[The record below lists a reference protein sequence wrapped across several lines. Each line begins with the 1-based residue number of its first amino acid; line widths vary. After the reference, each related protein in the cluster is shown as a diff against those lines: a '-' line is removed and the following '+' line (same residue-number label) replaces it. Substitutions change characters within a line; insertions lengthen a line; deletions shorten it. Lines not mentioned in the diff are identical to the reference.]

1 MIQVW
6 LVPRLRSWMLSLGL
20 CSQLVACQDGGT
32 LQGNAVRPGDQKPA
46 EADKDKDKDDPEAE
60 KISPPSNIIGSY
72 LVCIEQEQLTNI
84 QQNATLHC
92 GVYRDSAHTSAVS
105 IATLRQWQLTGVT
118 SVLRSVSPGSA
129 SIVEVQF
136 QAADLN
142 GLKQAVR
149 KARLSVQDDTG
160 NSYQGYV
167 ADLLPAESRLA
178 SVNATKTGNF
188 IPVWNEGFEGTS
200 IATDTAW
207 FHDPKTFAGSAVI
220 SWANPA
226 VQTTAC
232 GLPLFEVM
240 RFATQSGS
248 TDTLGAA
255 EGQQFMDTDS
265 ACWPEGA
272 ANAIRGASNL
282 AVSKSIALLPGR
294 VYRVTF
300 KVRQQPL
307 PPGFAAAVQGLQ
319 LKINNRIV
327 SELRNFSST
336 WQDVSFDWVAG
347 SGTSTLEWVD
357 VGAAD
362 DSIGV
367 LLDDLKVQFENF

>member
-1 MIQVW
+1 MIQFW
-6 LVPRLRSWMLSLGL
+6 LVPRLRSWLLPL
-20 CSQLVACQDGGT
+20 ALFSQLIACQDGGT

-46 EADKDKDKDDPEAE
+46 EADKDNGKDDPEAE

-105 IATLRQWQLTGVT
+105 VASLNQWQLTGVT
-118 SVLRSVSPGSA
+118 SLLRSVTADSA
-129 SIVEVQF
+129 TIVEVQF

-149 KARLSVQDDTG
+149 KARLSVQDDAG
-160 NSYQGYV
+160 NSYQGFV

-178 SVNATKTGNF
+178 SVNATKTANL

-200 IATDTAW
+200 IATDIAW
-207 FHDPKTFAGSAVI
+207 FHDPKTFAGSVVI
-220 SWANPA
+220 NWANPA
-226 VQTTAC
+226 AQNAAC

-240 RFATQSGS
+240 RFANQSGS

-282 AVSKSIALLPGR
+282 AVSKSLALLPGR
-294 VYRVTF
+294 VYRVSF

-307 PPGFAAAVQGLQ
+307 PPGFTNTVQGLQ

-336 WQDVSFDWVAG
+336 WQEVSFNWVAG
-347 SGTSTLEWVD
+347 SGTSILEWVD

>member
-1 MIQVW
+1 MIQLW
-6 LVPRLRSWMLSLGL
+6 LVPRLRSWMLPLAF
-20 CSQLVACQDGGT
+20 CSQLVACQDSGT
-32 LQGNAVRPGDQKPA
+32 LQGNAVRPADQKPA
-46 EADKDKDKDDPEAE
+46 ETDKDQNKDDPEAE

-105 IATLRQWQLTGVT
+105 VATLNQWQLTGVT
-118 SVLRSVSPGSA
+118 SVLRAVSPGSA
-129 SIVEVQF
+129 TIVEVQF
-136 QAADLN
+136 QAADFN

-149 KARLSVQDDTG
+149 KARLAVQDDAG
-160 NSYQGYV
+160 NSYQGFV
-167 ADLLPAESRLA
+167 ADLVPAESRLA
-178 SVNATKTGNF
+178 SVNATKTASLMTA
-188 IPVWNEGFEGTS
+188 WSEGFEGTS

-220 SWANPA
+220 NWANPA
-226 VQTTAC
+226 AQTTAC
-232 GLPLFEVM
+232 GQPVFEVM

-282 AVSKSIALLPGR
+282 AVSKSLALLPGR
-294 VYRVTF
+294 VYRISF

-307 PPGFAAAVQGLQ
+307 PPGFAAVVQGLQ
-319 LKINNRIV
+319 LKINNRVV
-327 SELRNFSST
+327 SDLRNFSST
-336 WQDVSFDWVAG
+336 WQDVSFQWVAG
-347 SGTSTLEWVD
+347 SGTSILEWVD

>member
-1 MIQVW
+1 
-6 LVPRLRSWMLSLGL
+6 MLPLAL
-20 CSQLVACQDGGT
+20 FSQLIACQDSGT

-46 EADKDKDKDDPEAE
+46 EVDKDKDNDDPEAE

-105 IATLRQWQLTGVT
+105 VATLSQWQLTGVT
-118 SVLRSVSPGSA
+118 SVLRAVSPGSA
-129 SIVEVQF
+129 SIVELQF

-149 KARLSVQDDTG
+149 KARLSVQDDAD
-160 NSYQGYV
+160 NSYQGFV
-167 ADLLPAESRLA
+167 ADLLPADSRLA
-178 SVNATKTGNF
+178 SANAAKTANL

-200 IATDTAW
+200 IATDIAW

-220 SWANPA
+220 NWANPA
-226 VQTTAC
+226 AQNAAC

-240 RFATQSGS
+240 RFANQSGS

-282 AVSKSIALLPGR
+282 AVSKSLALLPGR
-294 VYRVTF
+294 VYRVSF

-307 PPGFAAAVQGLQ
+307 PPGFTTTVQGLQ

-336 WQDVSFDWVAG
+336 WQEVSFNWVAG
-347 SGTSTLEWVD
+347 SGTSILEWVD